1 MDASGGQPLGNE
13 KQCGEEQ
20 IEHPK
25 GPFESIQQRGASGF
39 ADCGIRSV
47 LTASQN
53 LGNLGVLE
61 GHRKIEAK

>member
-20 IEHPK
+20 IEDPK
-25 GPFESIQQRGASGF
+25 GQLESIQQRGASGF
-39 ADCGIRSV
+39 AACGIRSV

-53 LGNLGVLE
+53 SGVLE
-61 GHRKIEAK
+61 GHRRIEAK